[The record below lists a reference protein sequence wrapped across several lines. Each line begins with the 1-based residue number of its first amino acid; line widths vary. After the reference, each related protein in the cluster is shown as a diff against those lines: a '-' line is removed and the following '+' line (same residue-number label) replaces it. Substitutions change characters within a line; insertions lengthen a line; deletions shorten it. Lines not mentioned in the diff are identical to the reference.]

1 MLVTFSAIPRT
12 PCSCGRRIS
21 DIFAVAF
28 RAIAVLS
35 ALPGWW
41 YSHRIVS
48 VLQTSPEFPVFPD
61 LPCLTHRFG
70 SWSQPTQEKEMMA
83 TKTAPVRKKNPV
95 EHTLKLAPYADA
107 AEVDRSAIRTP
118 CGEHQLASSSLGD
131 WKGPWR
137 IKRDERSCG
146 RLASRAALI
155 CSDVRRSGS
164 ESCIRSLPRNTW
176 RLCRFATL
184 LSIHSLALQEA
195 FAILTP
201 FLAGDGIRGGLP
213 ASNRRRST
221 SFFPI
226 LSSTGSTL

>member
-1 MLVTFSAIPRT
+1 
-12 PCSCGRRIS
+12 
-21 DIFAVAF
+21 
-28 RAIAVLS
+28 
-35 ALPGWW
+35 
-41 YSHRIVS
+41 
-48 VLQTSPEFPVFPD
+48 
-61 LPCLTHRFG
+61 
-70 SWSQPTQEKEMMA
+70 MMA